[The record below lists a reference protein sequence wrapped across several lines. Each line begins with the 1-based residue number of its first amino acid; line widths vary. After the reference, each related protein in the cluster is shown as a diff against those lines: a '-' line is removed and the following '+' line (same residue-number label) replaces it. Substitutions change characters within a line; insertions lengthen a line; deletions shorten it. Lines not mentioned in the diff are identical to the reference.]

1 MKALQASQA
10 WQRLWRVLEGPFAA
24 PETCTGSGLLEGA
37 GRTPVFLGFGSGLGR
52 P

>member
-10 WQRLWRVLEGPFAA
+10 GPFAA